1 MIYEDYTIG
10 GVLYHSG
17 GGRGKHK
24 YIEKRISKNGK
35 TYYVYNY
42 NPNTTFGKFRK
53 MMDTP
58 LLSKE
63 TMARINDVIERYWNE
78 PITRKQ
84 EKIREK
90 KAAHWNHKKAKAYY
104 NGD

>member
-1 MIYEDYTIG
+1 
-10 GVLYHSG
+10 
-17 GGRGKHK
+17 
-24 YIEKRISKNGK
+24 
-35 TYYVYNY
+35 
-42 NPNTTFGKFRK
+42 
-53 MMDTP
+53 MDQP

-104 NGD
+104 NGG